1 MIRVAI
7 VDDQTLILQGLNMII
22 NAQKDMEV
30 LWSASNGA
38 EAVYKTEQVK
48 PDVILMDIRMPEM
61 TGVKATEIIKAKF
74 PEVQVLILT
83 TFMEDE
89 DIFESLKYGASGYL
103 LKDATP
109 ETILDAIRK
118 VMSGGTVIEPLVASK
133 LLKHLK
139 PVHESSKLNELHK
152 LTERE
157 THIALAIAE
166 GYSNKEIALKLFVS
180 EGTVKN
186 HLTSI
191 LEKLNLR
198 DRTQLAIYMI
208 KNDAQ

>member
-7 VDDQTLILQGLNMII
+7 VDDQTLILQGLNMIV
-22 NAQKDMEV
+22 NAQKDMEI
-30 LWSASNGA
+30 LWCAANGA
-38 EAVYKTEQVK
+38 EAVYKTEHVK

-139 PVHESSKLNELHK
+139 PVHEVSKPSELHK